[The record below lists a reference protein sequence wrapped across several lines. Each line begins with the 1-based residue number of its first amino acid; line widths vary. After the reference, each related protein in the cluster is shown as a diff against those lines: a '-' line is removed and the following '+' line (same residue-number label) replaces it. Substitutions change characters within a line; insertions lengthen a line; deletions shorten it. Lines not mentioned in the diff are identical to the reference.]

1 MTLVTKDRRDVLWLD
16 FDSLIAFIAVFWL
29 NTMDFVTENDAVEV
43 GNNVSH
49 SENVSQAMVSNPFM

>member
-1 MTLVTKDRRDVLWLD
+1 MTLVTKDRHDVLWLD
-16 FDSLIAFIAVFWL
+16 FDSRIAFIAVFWL

>member
-16 FDSLIAFIAVFWL
+16 FDSRIEFIAVFWL
-29 NTMDFVTENDAVEV
+29 KTMDFVTENDAVEV

>member
-16 FDSLIAFIAVFWL
+16 FDSRIAFIAVFWL
-29 NTMDFVTENDAVEV
+29 KNMDFVTENDAVEV

-49 SENVSQAMVSNPFM
+49 SENVSQAMVSNPFI